1 MQSLTKY
8 NKGIKYLLCAI
19 DRLSKYAWVVPLKYK
34 RTISI
39 VNVHKKLISKAHKN
53 QEKYGLIKAV
63 NFTTIFSKDSWKMI
77 SLKSIQ
83 HTMKE
88 NLLLLKDLLGLW
100 KTKFTSIWQLL
111 QRMFILVFLM
121 KQRYKNKI

>member
-1 MQSLTKY
+1 MKWCCYRPNEPTNEIHRQTRKEKRRKVYSSFRDNIWGVDLADMQSLTKY

-19 DRLSKYAWVVPLKYK
+19 DRLSKYAWVVPLKDK

-63 NFTTIFSKDSWKMI
+63 NFTTIFSKDS
-77 SLKSIQ
+77 
-83 HTMKE
+83 
-88 NLLLLKDLLGLW
+88 
-100 KTKFTSIWQLL
+100 
-111 QRMFILVFLM
+111 
-121 KQRYKNKI
+121 